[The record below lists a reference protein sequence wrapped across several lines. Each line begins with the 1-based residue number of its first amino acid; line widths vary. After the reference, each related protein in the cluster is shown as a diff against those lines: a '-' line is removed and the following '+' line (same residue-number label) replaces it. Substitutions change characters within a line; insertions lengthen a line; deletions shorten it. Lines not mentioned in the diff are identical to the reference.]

1 MNENSFGRTLATAI
15 VSGVSGLLF
24 GLGLILSQMVD
35 PQRVTD
41 FLDIAGNWNPAL
53 AFVMGGAI
61 VVAAPAFAFARRRRN
76 SVLGGAMRLPD
87 RFRISPGLI
96 LGAALFGLGWGISG
110 ICPGPGLVLF
120 STLDPHALVFIGAL
134 AVGLRFADLAI
145 TTSPTRPKEPMAA
158 AGPAD

>member
-87 RFRISPGLI
+87 RFSISPGLI
-96 LGAALFGLGWGISG
+96 LGAALF
-110 ICPGPGLVLF
+110 GLVLF
-120 STLDPHALVFIGAL
+120 STLDPHALVFVGAL

-145 TTSPTRPKEPMAA
+145 TTSPTRPKEPMPVS
-158 AGPAD
+158 GPAD